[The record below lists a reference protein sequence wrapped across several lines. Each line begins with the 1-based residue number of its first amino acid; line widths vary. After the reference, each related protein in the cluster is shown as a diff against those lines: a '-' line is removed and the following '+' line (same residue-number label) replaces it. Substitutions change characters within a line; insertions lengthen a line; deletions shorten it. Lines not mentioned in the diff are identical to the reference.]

1 MRESVPTWNYATVH
15 AYGRGQILASDADK
29 HQVLAE
35 LISQFDYSYLEQ
47 WNSFDEQYRSRML
60 NHIVAF
66 EIAVTRI
73 ETKFKLSQNRTKVEQ
88 ENVIQ
93 ALGASPDPVESGVAD
108 LMRKRGLGAK

>member
-1 MRESVPTWNYATVH
+1 MH
-15 AYGRGQILASDADK
+15 AYGRGKILPADTDK

-35 LISQFDYSYLEQ
+35 LISQFDSSYLQQ

-73 ETKFKLSQNRTKVEQ
+73 ETKFKLSQNRTKAEQ
-88 ENVIQ
+88 ENVIR
-93 ALGASPDPVESGVAD
+93 ALSENPDPAISGVAE
-108 LMRKRGLGAK
+108 LMRRRGLGVK

>member
-1 MRESVPTWNYATVH
+1 
-15 AYGRGQILASDADK
+15 
-29 HQVLAE
+29 VLAE
-35 LISQFDYSYLEQ
+35 LISQFDSSYLSQ

-73 ETKFKLSQNRTKVEQ
+73 EAKFKLSQNRTQTEQ

-93 ALGASPDPVESGVAD
+93 SLGASADSAISAVAD
-108 LMRKRGLGAK
+108 LMRKRGLGLK

>member
-1 MRESVPTWNYATVH
+1 
-15 AYGRGQILASDADK
+15 
-29 HQVLAE
+29 VLGE
-35 LISQFDYSYLEQ
+35 LISQFDSSYLSQ

-73 ETKFKLSQNRTKVEQ
+73 EAKFKLSQNRTQTEQ

-93 ALGASPDPVESGVAD
+93 SLGASADSAISAVAD
-108 LMRKRGLGAK
+108 LMRKRGLGLK